1 MTRTELPRSTLLLA
15 LSAAL
20 LLVGGC
26 GIFGKNRKPPAT
38 MGQRIAVLDFETQI
52 EAEPELGDIAV
63 EVPAASVNADW
74 TQPGGSAAGLGG
86 NLALSQTPR
95 RQWSVSIG
103 AGTSNRR
110 ALNAPPAIA
119 ENRLFVIDTL
129 GRVSAFNASSGASL
143 WRETISVKGESDA
156 AAFGGGV
163 SVAAGRVVATTGY
176 GTVTAFDA
184 GSGQKLW
191 QVQRPTPLRG
201 APTLAAGR
209 VFVTSEDD
217 QMAALASDD
226 GAEIW
231 DANATIEPSAV
242 MGVGTPSVALDTVV
256 AGFQSGELFALRVEN
271 GRTSWQDQLTRS
283 GRTTAL
289 GALAGIVASPVIDD
303 GRVYAIS
310 HAGRMVAIDMASGQ
324 RVWEQDFA
332 GVNRPWP
339 AGDWIYTVGIDSQ
352 LVAFRRSD
360 GKIRWATQ
368 LQQWKNAKKKKGA
381 VYWYGPVLAGGQLI
395 LLSSRGEMVFVRPQD
410 GKVSR
415 TEKLASS
422 AHLPPVVANNMLYVL
437 TDDGKLSAYR

>member
-1 MTRTELPRSTLLLA
+1 MTRPRLQRSAVLLA
-15 LSAAL
+15 LSASL

-26 GIFGKNRKPPAT
+26 GVFGKHRKPPAT

-63 EVPAASVNADW
+63 EVPPASVNADW
-74 TQPGGSAAGLGG
+74 TQSGGSAAGLSG
-86 NLALSQTPR
+86 NLALAPAPR
-95 RQWSVSIG
+95 RQWAVSIG
-103 AGTSNRR
+103 AGTGKRR
-110 ALNAPPAIA
+110 VLNAPPAIA
-119 ENRLFVIDTL
+119 ENRLFVIDTA
-129 GRVSAFNASSGASL
+129 GRVSAFNATTGQPL
-143 WRETISVKGESDA
+143 WRASISVKGESDA

-163 SVAAGRVVATTGY
+163 SVANGRAIATTGY

-184 GSGQKLW
+184 ASGQKLW

-209 VFVTSEDD
+209 VFVVSEDD
-217 QMAALASDD
+217 QMAALSSDD
-226 GAEIW
+226 GSEIW

-242 MGVGTPSVALDTVV
+242 MGAGTPSVALDTVV

-310 HAGRMVAIDMASGQ
+310 HAGRMVSIDMASGQ

-339 AGDWIYTVGIDSQ
+339 AGDWIYAVGIDSE

-360 GKIRWATQ
+360 GKIRWATH
-368 LQQWKNAKKKKGA
+368 LQQWQNAKKKKGA

-395 LLSSRGEMVFVRPQD
+395 LLSSRGEMVFVAPED
-410 GKVSR
+410 GKIVRS
-415 TEKLASS
+415 EKLGDA
-422 AHLPPVVANNMLYVL
+422 AHLPPVVANSMLYVL